1 MIHQSWGAALGEILS
16 ASVGLYLF
24 MLVWDVV
31 DGASRWQRKQE
42 EENKRVLAE
51 GWKRWHAGDWMIK

>member
-1 MIHQSWGAALGEILS
+1 MINQSWRSVLGEILS
-16 ASVGLYLF
+16 ASVGLYVF

-42 EENKRVLAE
+42 EDNKRELAE
-51 GWKRWHAGDWMIK
+51 GWKRWEAGDWMMK